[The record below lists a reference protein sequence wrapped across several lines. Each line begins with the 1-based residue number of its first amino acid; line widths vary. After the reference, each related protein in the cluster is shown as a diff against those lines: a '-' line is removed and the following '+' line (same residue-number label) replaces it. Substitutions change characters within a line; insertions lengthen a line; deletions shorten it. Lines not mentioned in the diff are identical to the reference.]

1 MQRHVYKEIKMRD
14 FFIEVFS
21 DHSRMIVF
29 LHVASAALLVGS
41 LFMMRFVV
49 QPVEV
54 DVQDI
59 KIKLTS
65 CVKMIQKYLFF
76 AVLFM
81 GMIIVTSLF
90 MHFGLGF
97 RAGSPTTYVFVHIK
111 EALWTFM
118 AFNLIY
124 VYVKYI
130 KAKKGLESENYIEVE
145 ENVILIVRYFIPLN
159 LVLAIISIYFG
170 VVLRGF

>member
-1 MQRHVYKEIKMRD
+1 MRD

-29 LHVASAALLVGS
+29 LHVASAALLIGS
-41 LFMMRFVV
+41 LFIMRFVV

-54 DVQDI
+54 DVPDI
-59 KIKLTS
+59 KIKFNT
-65 CVKMIQKYLFF
+65 CMKIIRKYMFFTLFLMLI
-76 AVLFM
+76 V
-81 GMIIVTSLF
+81 IVTSLF
-90 MHFGLGF
+90 MHWGLSFKTGN
-97 RAGSPTTYVFVHIK
+97 PTTYVFIHIK

-118 AFNLIY
+118 TFNFIY
-124 VYVKYI
+124 MFFKYT

-159 LVLAIISIYFG
+159 LVLSIVCVYFG